1 MYPSSNDVEN
11 VGEHYFVTGYIIR
24 VHVYPDDSD
33 VGEHYLLLGT
43 LSGYTCT
50 RTIATFRTSG
60 NTGYIVRVHVH
71 PDNSDV
77 QNV

>member
-1 MYPSSNDVEN
+1 MYP
-11 VGEHYFVTGYIIR
+11 G
-24 VHVYPDDSD
+24 DSD
-33 VGEHYLLLGT
+33 VGEHYLLPGT

-50 RTIATFRTSG
+50 RTTATFITSG
-60 NTGYIVRVHVH
+60 NTGYIVRVHVY

>member
-1 MYPSSNDVEN
+1 MFRTSGN
-11 VGEHYFVTGYIIR
+11 TGYIIR
-24 VHVYPDDSD
+24 VHVYPDDGD
-33 VGEHYLLLGT
+33 VGEHYLLSGT

-50 RTIATFRTSG
+50 RTTAMFRTSG
-60 NTGYIVRVHVH
+60 NTGYIIRVHVY